1 MCYFLSLSVVPREA
15 MLPSPEPGKVEDSDT
30 APLVLVQLRV
40 QVEVQ
45 VQQRTVLLKFLLVA
59 EGVKQH
65 AAVLNLQANW
75 GKQVQE
81 VWMCLIELPELGVE
95 SYDNLGFPKLS
106 GRVHSVVPHFGHVL
120 ELSEVLD
127 L

>member
-1 MCYFLSLSVVPREA
+1 

-59 EGVKQH
+59 EGK
-65 AAVLNLQANW
+65 AACHCAKFA
-75 GKQVQE
+75 GK
-81 VWMCLIELPELGVE
+81 LG
-95 SYDNLGFPKLS
+95 
-106 GRVHSVVPHFGHVL
+106 
-120 ELSEVLD
+120 
-127 L
+127 